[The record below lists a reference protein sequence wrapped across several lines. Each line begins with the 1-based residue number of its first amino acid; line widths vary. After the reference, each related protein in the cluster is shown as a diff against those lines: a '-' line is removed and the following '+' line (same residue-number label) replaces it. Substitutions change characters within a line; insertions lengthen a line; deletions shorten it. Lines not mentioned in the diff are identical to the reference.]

1 MSRLYYE
8 KQTSPT
14 FESDSPVEEKKAT
27 DYLEKVALLV
37 PSEVIAGY
45 LTMMGLTSAVS
56 STQARNVTIWIILL
70 AGLIL
75 TPVYLNKVA
84 EKGKPKRNH
93 IVLSTIAFLVWA
105 AATTGNQIFQS
116 FNLGEFDPALASI
129 SLVLFT
135 LVSGAVPLN
144 K

>member
-1 MSRLYYE
+1 MARLYYE
-8 KQTSPT
+8 KQPT
-14 FESDSPVEEKKAT
+14 PLLESDVPVEEKKAT

-56 STQARNVTIWIILL
+56 SMQARNITIWIVLL

-75 TPVYLNKVA
+75 TPIYLNKVA
-84 EKGKPKRNH
+84 DKNKPKRNH
-93 IVLSTIAFLVWA
+93 IILSTIAFIVWA
-105 AATTGNQIFQS
+105 FATTGNQIFQS